1 MNGIPPFNVLS
12 TPVSMSI
19 QGTKNL
25 TNMDYSADFFAR
37 FCYLIA
43 YCHSVIKFHIQLL
56 TLKFMGK

>member
-25 TNMDYSADFFAR
+25 TNMDYSVIFLPDCVILIPSELQYSASILL
-37 FCYLIA
+37 LIA
-43 YCHSVIKFHIQLL
+43 IRL
-56 TLKFMGK
+56 